1 MIITTVKKT
10 TPKLKIKSVAINH
23 HHAFIRLTVEHARA
37 LPWGRERS
45 LRATFVGREP
55 EARSCPGSVS
65 PLPRRDGSGTLWLP
79 TFLLSCEAQSYA

>member
-10 TPKLKIKSVAINH
+10 TPKPKIKSVAINH

-45 LRATFVGREP
+45 LPRYLCGKG
-55 EARSCPGSVS
+55 ARGEIMPG
-65 PLPRRDGSGTLWLP
+65 LC
-79 TFLLSCEAQSYA
+79 LSSAQA